1 MKKLYIKN
9 QSEEMML
16 KELFEQ
22 FLVAKQCINVSPYTL
37 RFYEGCYRHFTDYID
52 EETPCSEITLQ
63 TVNSYILALKGRSGI
78 NDITIN
84 TYLRGMRAI
93 LYYGMEIVCI
103 KPFKIV
109 LLRAEKKQKETYS
122 AHEIAVLIQKPDL
135 RTCSFAEFR
144 NWAIVNYLLATGN
157 RLETLLHIKIGDV
170 DFVEREIRLT
180 KLKNRRQYTIPLSSH
195 LSSVLKEYLLYR
207 KGKADDY
214 LFCSSFGNQL
224 NRGTLQKQITVY
236 NHSRG
241 VEKTSIHAFRHTFAK
256 NWILNGGDVLSL
268 QTILG
273 HSSMEILKE

>member
-1 MKKLYIKN
+1 
-9 QSEEMML
+9 
-16 KELFEQ
+16 
-22 FLVAKQCINVSPYTL
+22 
-37 RFYEGCYRHFTDYID
+37 
-52 EETPCSEITLQ
+52 
-63 TVNSYILALKGRSGI
+63 
-78 NDITIN
+78 
-84 TYLRGMRAI
+84 MRAI

-122 AHEIAVLIQKPDL
+122 AQEIAALIQKPDL

-195 LSSVLKEYLLYR
+195 LSSVLKECLLYR

-214 LFCSSFGNQL
+214 HKRSHFPALRSPRSNRTFFKCMQL
-224 NRGTLQKQITVY
+224 HKAVFYHRFPDN
-236 NHSRG
+236 
-241 VEKTSIHAFRHTFAK
+241 
-256 NWILNGGDVLSL
+256 
-268 QTILG
+268 
-273 HSSMEILKE
+273 